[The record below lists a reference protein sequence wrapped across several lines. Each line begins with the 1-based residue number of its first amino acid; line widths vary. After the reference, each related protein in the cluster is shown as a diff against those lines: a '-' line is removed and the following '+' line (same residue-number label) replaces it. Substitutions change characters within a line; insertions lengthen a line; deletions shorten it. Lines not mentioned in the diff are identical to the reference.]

1 VLSGLE
7 LQIDTGAFRAGF
19 TGLTG
24 FVGVTGVGAGLAAAS
39 AGPKDTRRGAT
50 GGGAE
55 ARGVGGKAAV
65 ACSGLR
71 RSPTAGDEGPRSG
84 LLEAAE
90 RKEVAAIVDGIIKIK
105 NRAAI
110 HWKKTDKTRR

>member
-1 VLSGLE
+1 
-7 LQIDTGAFRAGF
+7 
-19 TGLTG
+19 
-24 FVGVTGVGAGLAAAS
+24 VTAVDAGLAGAS

-55 ARGVGGKAAV
+55 ARGLGGKAAV

-84 LLEAAE
+84 LLEAVE
-90 RKEVAAIVDGIIKIK
+90 GIGKSVLVGAS
-105 NRAAI
+105 NRAYV
-110 HWKKTDKTRR
+110 DDV